1 MFDLQTAEAQ
11 ETSVLHL
18 KDVQG
23 ELMHAKDAGG
33 QELPV
38 TVVVYGP
45 GSDQYQKAQLRA
57 QRRAMQMFK
66 KKGAKAADS
75 RTAEERRAETA
86 EVLADIT
93 VSFGNLT
100 YKGLEGRALA
110 LAVYQNPKLGFIAD
124 QVNSHAGDWANFTS
138 AAQSA

>member
-11 ETSVLHL
+11 ETSVLPL
-18 KDVQG
+18 KDAQG

-75 RTAEERRAETA
+75 RTAEERRSDDADL
-86 EVLADIT
+86 LADIT

-110 LAVYQNPKLGFIAD
+110 LAIYQNPKLGFIAD

>member
-1 MFDLQTAEAQ
+1 MFELQTAEAQ

-23 ELMHAKDAGG
+23 ELMHAKDAAG

-75 RTAEERRAETA
+75 RTAEERRSDDADL
-86 EVLADIT
+86 LADIT

-110 LAVYQNPKLGFIAD
+110 LAIYQNPKLGFIAD

>member
-23 ELMHAKDAGG
+23 ELMHAKDAAG

-75 RTAEERRAETA
+75 RTAEERRGDDADL
-86 EVLADIT
+86 LADIT

-110 LAVYQNPKLGFIAD
+110 LAIYQNPKLGFIAD